1 MLAVLLLPAVV
12 ASAQTLK
19 AGAPVPTGPTS
30 GMALTTRTPT
40 LTVQNAEGTYVSAV
54 FINRFEVYDAV
65 RMTLARSGVVIQG
78 NGMTQFG
85 ITTPLDYATTYWWR
99 ARAELDGAD
108 GPWSAT
114 FSFVTPDPPPPPSG
128 PLSFTDISVA
138 SGIGPSVL
146 GGHGAMFADA
156 TDDGHPDLYFTMNFD
171 VPQADLFFVNGGDST
186 FAELGAARGIADFDV
201 GSHGAAFVDL
211 DNDGDYDLVNGA
223 TGEEGAPN
231 NIFRN
236 NGQGFF
242 TDVTPAGMATR
253 AEATRGMVT
262 FDMDRDGDLDIF
274 AVSGFLGS
282 DDPAGERNELYRN
295 DGNLQFTAITSGAAY
310 NAEAGQ
316 GVTDTDYDGDGD
328 IDLIASNRTGRL
340 AVLRNDGGVF
350 TQVTA
355 AALGIDRDAASGITM
370 ADIDTDGDQDM
381 LLVDLDAS
389 DERVGYLYRNNG
401 GGTFTRVQE
410 FSSIEGFMGGF
421 ADLDN
426 DQDLDL
432 VFAGDDVAYLNDGA
446 GGFTPGPAVPVAGID
461 DPRSIAF
468 ADIDGDGDLDFAI
481 GAKRSSNWL
490 VRNNASGANW
500 LHVVLVSPQGQRGA
514 FGAKVSLYLDGLIG
528 TPMIGL
534 RESRS
539 NNGCLGQDDPTLHFG
554 LGAVDV
560 VTVIVTFLDGSTRTV
575 TGVAA
580 NQTITVDGRTS
591 LSGWSNR
598 R

>member
-19 AGAPVPTGPTS
+19 AGAPVPTDPTS

-54 FINRFEVYDAV
+54 FIHRFEVYDAV

-128 PLSFTDISVA
+128 PLSFTDISVV

-186 FAELGAARGIADFDV
+186 FAELGAARGIADFGV
-201 GSHGAAFVDL
+201 GSHGAAFADL

-242 TDVTPAGMATR
+242 TDVTPASMATR

-432 VFAGDDVAYLNDGA
+432 VFAGGRAGPCQSRRSLGPALWCHDSATAMIGYIKAVIFFEGLTATSGRNLTPIRPHSPPHRLATITDGVAGWL
-446 GGFTPGPAVPVAGID
+446 PGP
-461 DPRSIAF
+461 
-468 ADIDGDGDLDFAI
+468 
-481 GAKRSSNWL
+481 
-490 VRNNASGANW
+490 
-500 LHVVLVSPQGQRGA
+500 
-514 FGAKVSLYLDGLIG
+514 
-528 TPMIGL
+528 T
-534 RESRS
+534 
-539 NNGCLGQDDPTLHFG
+539 
-554 LGAVDV
+554 
-560 VTVIVTFLDGSTRTV
+560 
-575 TGVAA
+575 AA
-580 NQTITVDGRTS
+580 NRRPARRRAVSRRSVEAPHELPQYHLHVDGRDRGLCLPKTS
-591 LSGWSNR
+591 SPHYVHWALLRISRRPASITGHADRLSRTVHRVGLR
-598 R
+598 PAEPGGAPD